1 MVDLPMDEQPLPR
14 FFLALM
20 IIAMVLP
27 GLVIM
32 PVVQELFL
40 AAVFAGVLWP
50 VQQWLSKRLRGKRG
64 VAAGL
69 ITSAVIVLLL
79 GPVAMIATFVI
90 RDGADGV
97 RFVSEAV
104 HSDDVAALV
113 DRLPA
118 SARDTVRDAIERMPR
133 DPGEVMGSVNGHGG
147 AAAATVGKALA
158 ATGSFAFHAVL
169 MLIALFFLLVR
180 GQDLVSWLDNV

>member
-1 MVDLPMDEQPLPR
+1 MAEQPLPR

-20 IIAMVLP
+20 IIATVLL

-32 PVVQELFL
+32 PVVKELFL

-64 VAAGL
+64 IAAGL
-69 ITSAVIVLLL
+69 ITFAVVVLLL
-79 GPVAMIATFVI
+79 GPVATMVTFVI

-113 DRLPA
+113 DHLPA
-118 SARDTVRDAIERMPR
+118 GAREAVRDAIEGMPR
-133 DPGEVMGSVNGHGG
+133 DPNEVMSHVDGRGG
-147 AAAATVGKALA
+147 QAASTVGKALV
-158 ATGSFAFHAVL
+158 ATGSFAFHTVL
-169 MLIALFFLLVR
+169 MLIA
-180 GQDLVSWLDNV
+180 